1 MTYFSLGQ
9 QKVYLHTMYITFL
22 CYFISFHESKLVI
35 PVITYSLK
43 KTSIAHWL
51 ISVTFELKCKFC
63 GLLFDSQVTKWVKFC
78 AYNKNIYTINIYGF
92 LSSARSWYYLYFI
105 ASGASDTWNCFFTNT
120 GPDLQTYL
128 TGANLSGTFP
138 SVRQCKSQKH

>member
-1 MTYFSLGQ
+1 MLQPCNLLKKLSWNSFKIHYKLIQNWMTYFSLGQ

-78 AYNKNIYTINIYGF
+78 AYNKNIYNKYIRFSFFCKIMV
-92 LSSARSWYYLYFI
+92 LSLFH
-105 ASGASDTWNCFFTNT
+105 
-120 GPDLQTYL
+120 
-128 TGANLSGTFP
+128 
-138 SVRQCKSQKH
+138 SQWSFRHLELLFHQYRA